1 MPNSFWPHGLHYA
14 RLSCPSLSPRN
25 LLRFTSTESVMLSSH
40 FIFCHSLL
48 FLPSIFPSIRF
59 FVFFFFSN
67 ESTLRIRW
75 PKYRSFRFSIS
86 PSYTYSGLVPLW
98 LTSLTRL
105 QSPCSPRDSQESS
118 PASQLESINSS
129 PLSLLYGPTLTS
141 IHDSLKKKKII
152 ALTIW
157 TFISKLV
164 SLLFNMLS
172 SFALASLSRSK
183 CFLIS

>member
-1 MPNSFWPHGLHYA
+1 MGKPCPTLFDPMDYIMPGFPVLHYLPEICTDSHPLSQWCYLA
-14 RLSCPSLSPRN
+14 ISSSVISFYSCPQY
-25 LLRFTSTESVMLSSH
+25 
-40 FIFCHSLL
+40 
-48 FLPSIFPSIRF
+48 FPASG
-59 FVFFFFSN
+59 FFSN
-67 ESTLRIRW
+67 ESTLCIRW

-98 LTSLTRL
+98 LTSLTGL
-105 QSPCSPRDSQESS
+105 QSSCSPRDSQESS

-141 IHDSLKKKKII
+141 IHDSLKNKIL

-172 SFALASLSRSK
+172 SFTLVSLSRSK